1 MSEEATRRRARQ
13 QLRGEQCGGTRGAR
27 RDGGRASA
35 GLAEATTP
43 LEAAGAA
50 APSAGSGGCSGATA
64 AASAGLA
71 RAEPPLEAAGAAAP
85 SAGSATAA
93 ASAGLARAASPLE
106 AVSAA
111 GTGLA
116 QSSLQT
122 TPRSHARWCG
132 ASCH

>member
-1 MSEEATRRRARQ
+1 MSEEASRRRARQ

-71 RAEPPLEAAGAAAP
+71 RA
-85 SAGSATAA
+85 
-93 ASAGLARAASPLE
+93 ASPLE

>member
-13 QLRGEQCGGTRGAR
+13 QLRSEQCGGTRGAR

-43 LEAAGAA
+43 LESAGAA

-71 RAEPPLEAAGAAAP
+71 RAAPPLEAAGAA
-85 SAGSATAA
+85 
-93 ASAGLARAASPLE
+93 
-106 AVSAA
+106 
-111 GTGLA
+111 GTGLG
-116 QSSLQT
+116 QT

-132 ASCH
+132 ASCHSRSRGVEQLSAVAGAEPRA